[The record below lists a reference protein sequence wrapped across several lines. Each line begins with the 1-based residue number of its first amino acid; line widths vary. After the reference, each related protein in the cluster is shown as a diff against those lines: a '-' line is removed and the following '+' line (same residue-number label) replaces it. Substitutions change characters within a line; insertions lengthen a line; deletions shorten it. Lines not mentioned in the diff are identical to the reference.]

1 MLFISAIDF
10 SALISIRHQKKR
22 KTLKEMTKILHRVLG
37 NVRLWMNRVC
47 ENVFFRVRL
56 SEVEAC
62 SLNLA
67 PFDSAQGDTFL
78 GFHTGCESTGEEMKV
93 A

>member
-1 MLFISAIDF
+1 MIACTLFDELLPGSHPDSSFCHSEGI
-10 SALISIRHQKKR
+10 
-22 KTLKEMTKILHRVLG
+22 
-37 NVRLWMNRVC
+37 RVC
-47 ENVFFRVRL
+47 ENVFIRVRL

-78 GFHTGCESTGEEMKV
+78 GFHTGWILVDSGTKPILHSRAAPTKIPTG
-93 A
+93 